1 MGEPA
6 GVCGE
11 VDEMRLRRGRL
22 APYGRW
28 MRRIVALCIA
38 LCTGFSACGSEGAA
52 PNGEL
57 VASSGSFTGTLEASP
72 LEVGLNTAEVSLIDA
87 DGAPLEGAT
96 VSISPW
102 MPAHGHGTETVEAE
116 ATDVAGA
123 YATERL
129 RFQMGGVWE
138 LRVHVVHGDDEG
150 ELVATIEVP

>member
-1 MGEPA
+1 
-6 GVCGE
+6 
-11 VDEMRLRRGRL
+11 MRLRRAGL

-28 MRRIVALCIA
+28 MRRIVTLCIA
-38 LCTGFSACGSEGAA
+38 LCAGSAGCGSGGTAA
-52 PNGEL
+52 TGEL
-57 VASSGSFTGTLEASP
+57 VASSGSLTGTLEASP
-72 LEVGLNTAEVSLIDA
+72 LEVGLNTAEVSLLDA
-87 DGAPLEGAT
+87 EGAPLEGAT
-96 VSISPW
+96 VTISPW

-116 ATDVAGA
+116 ATGVAGT